1 MKITFNGSAYPM
13 VLTMGALLDF
23 KRLTGRDAAQLEG
36 EDLEGLLALCYCCIR
51 SASRAERIDFPYT
64 FEEFCD
70 RCTIEELN
78 AMSAQIAAQQA
89 EEAEE
94 AKKKAGSL
102 PAAKSRPRKA

>member
-1 MKITFNGSAYPM
+1 MRITFNGAAYPM

-23 KRLTGRDAAQLEG
+23 KRLTGRDAAQLDG

-51 SASRAERIDFPYT
+51 SASRVEGIDFPHT

-89 EEAEE
+89 EDAQ
-94 AKKKAGSL
+94 KKAGAI
-102 PAAKSRPRKA
+102 PAAKSPRRKA